1 MAAFRVKAFK
11 KQLKAIII
19 AYAKTSTESFD
30 TRLCVCSW
38 INNNSIR
45 LDVCEW
51 VVIPLVFPCWNI
63 NAVDNFLMV

>member
-30 TRLCVCSW
+30 TRLCVC
-38 INNNSIR
+38 
-45 LDVCEW
+45 VC
-51 VVIPLVFPCWNI
+51 
-63 NAVDNFLMV
+63 AVE